1 MRAQLAAHGG
11 PHHLGAVR
19 INPVRPVRIFDH
31 WRCRTSAGLRGPQRW
46 PLAAALIA
54 LSVGACGCTLVGEL
68 MQTKVRDCEGFD
80 VPLTTLFGTSRKQLH
95 VRVVARHVDSDF
107 AFVTESAPESFVMIG
122 FTPLGTKSFTLVRR
136 GDNVDVQTLMSAAQ
150 RVPPKNV
157 MSDVLAMS
165 IPSACSPSQD
175 GVFATPVGD
184 WQVSDNCKDGR
195 PLDRSIAKKTN
206 AAGQKPDVEVTYQGD
221 AIMVRQNTCKY
232 LARYVLETAPVAAAT
247 ALAEVAPA
255 KTAAPSPAAPAASV
269 APAPATAPLP
279 AAPST
284 PRVTNAP
291 AAKPLPPALPPI
303 PAPAAAQRVPAGV
316 PPAPP
321 AQATPAPAA
330 AVTPAPPA
338 APAADSTT
346 TPQAAPTKIIPR
358 TTKSL
363 GAWWQKKKT
372 STPGEAQP
380 TETPPPAAAS
390 PAPASS
396 QPAGATP

>member
-1 MRAQLAAHGG
+1 
-11 PHHLGAVR
+11 
-19 INPVRPVRIFDH
+19 
-31 WRCRTSAGLRGPQRW
+31 
-46 PLAAALIA
+46 
-54 LSVGACGCTLVGEL
+54 
-68 MQTKVRDCEGFD
+68 MQSKVRDCDGFD
-80 VPLTTLFGTSRKQLH
+80 VPLTTLFGTARKQLH

-136 GDNVDVQTLMSAAQ
+136 GDSVDVQTLMSAAQ

-175 GVFATPVGD
+175 GVFATPIGD

-206 AAGQKPDVEVTYQGD
+206 PAGQKPDVEVTYQGD

-255 KTAAPSPAAPAASV
+255 KTAAPSAPAAPAASA
-269 APAPATAPLP
+269 APAAATAPP
-279 AAPST
+279 TAAPSA
-284 PRVTNAP
+284 PRATN
-291 AAKPLPPALPPI
+291 KPLPPALPPI
-303 PAPAAAQRVPAGV
+303 PAPAAAQATPPAAPTPAVTAV
-316 PPAPP
+316 PP
-321 AQATPAPAA
+321 ATPAP
-330 AVTPAPPA
+330 
-338 APAADSTT
+338 DSAT
-346 TPQAAPTKIIPR
+346 TPQPAPTKIIPR

-372 STPGEAQP
+372 SNSDEAQP
-380 TETPPPAAAS
+380 TEAPAAAS
-390 PAPASS
+390 PAPASTE
-396 QPAGATP
+396 PAGAKP